1 MKYSD
6 LEKIIKDLPYDEEK
20 EIYSNN
26 GQTLYVIRPKK
37 LSERFK
43 EYDASKNIQIWL
55 RIDGKKPFKPN
66 HFRLL
71 IDLYTS
77 TPNNN

>member
-55 RIDGKKPFKPN
+55 RIDGKKPFE
-66 HFRLL
+66 
-71 IDLYTS
+71 
-77 TPNNN
+77 